1 MIRIVSLIFLLALSA
16 CTLVNTNPRPAPP
29 PAELSI
35 ESIEV
40 LVLESDPV
48 QVVAHVQGWLG
59 DGCTT
64 LAPITQTRSGS
75 VIEVTLNA
83 VHSGAEVCTAIAPVV
98 DERIMLEGLFP
109 PGEYTLE
116 ILGDRISFTV

>member
-1 MIRIVSLIFLLALSA
+1 
-16 CTLVNTNPRPAPP
+16 
-29 PAELSI
+29 
-35 ESIEV
+35 
-40 LVLESDPV
+40 
-48 QVVAHVQGWLG
+48 
-59 DGCTT
+59 
-64 LAPITQTRSGS
+64 
-75 VIEVTLNA
+75 VIQVTLNA